1 MELNYSNVEQ
11 LPLDKSLNFID
22 VVGNSSIKRLI
33 RPL

>member
-1 MELNYSNVEQ
+1 MELNYSDVEQ
-11 LPLDKSLNFID
+11 LPLDKSLNF